1 MGGELDDREREVLT
15 AYLGTLISARRKR
28 RMEEV
33 LAART
38 RLLTLVLEDIY
49 QPHNASAVLRS
60 CECFG
65 VQDVHVIENRNEY
78 NLNPAVDMGAS
89 HWLTL
94 YRYRQEGVDNTALAL
109 STLKERGY
117 RLVATT
123 PHRDGCSLDD
133 LPVTG
138 PLALLFGTEELGLSA
153 GALAMVDEHLH
164 IPMYGFTE
172 SLNVS
177 VCAALALRE
186 LTRTL
191 RASDLPWALDEGE
204 RAELRLA
211 WYRRSVRGAELL
223 EQRFFAERGR

>member
-1 MGGELDDREREVLT
+1 MGGEFDEREALI
-15 AYLGTLISARRKR
+15 AYLGTLVSARRRR

-33 LAART
+33 LASRT
-38 RLLTLVLEDIY
+38 RLLTIALEDIY

-65 VQDVHVIENRNEY
+65 VQDVHIIENRNEY
-78 NLNPAVDMGAS
+78 CLNSEVDMGAS

-94 YRYRQEGVDNTALAL
+94 HRYRQEGVDNTAVAL
-109 STLKERGY
+109 SALKERGY

-123 PHRDGCSLDD
+123 THRDDGCALDD

-153 GALAMVDEHLH
+153 GALAAADDCIH
-164 IPMYGFTE
+164 IPMCGFTE
-172 SLNVS
+172 SLNIS
-177 VCAALALRE
+177 VCAALTLRE

-191 RASDLPWALDEGE
+191 RASGLVWALDDGE
-204 RAELRLA
+204 KAELRLA
-211 WYRRSVRGAELL
+211 WYRRSLRGAELL

>member
-1 MGGELDDREREVLT
+1 VGDEFDDREALT
-15 AYLGTLISARRKR
+15 AYLGRQISARRKG
-28 RMEEV
+28 RMEDV
-33 LAART
+33 LASRT
-38 RLLTLVLEDIY
+38 RLLTIALEDIY
-49 QPHNASAVLRS
+49 QPHNASAVMRS

-65 VQDVHVIENRNEY
+65 VQDVHIIENRNEY
-78 NLNPAVDMGAS
+78 CLNPDVDMGAS

-94 YRYRQEGVDNTALAL
+94 HRYRQEGIDNTAVAL
-109 STLKERGY
+109 NALKERGY

-123 PHRDGCSLDD
+123 PHRDGCALDD

-153 GALAMVDEHLH
+153 GALALADDYIH
-164 IPMYGFTE
+164 IPMCGFTE
-172 SLNVS
+172 SLNIS

-191 RASDLPWALDEGE
+191 RVNGFQWALSDEE
-204 RAELRLA
+204 KAELRLA

-223 EQRFFAERGR
+223 EQRFFVERGR